1 MMTAIVKGRATMVDQ
16 ADNHQKYENYRV
28 QSRRLASAL
37 RSGFY
42 LEAVFIEYAI
52 IEDRLESALTHAG
65 AFNPKKQGTITSKLT
80 KLEKLCENRRGL
92 ARRYFTAELL
102 AAIRAWKDR
111 RNPLVHELMKQRAT
125 TADFEAVAREGEALV
140 KTLKSKVGSF
150 NRAVDRER
158 ARVAK

>member
-1 MMTAIVKGRATMVDQ
+1 MADQ
-16 ADNHQKYENYRV
+16 PDNQQKYENYRV
-28 QSRRLASAL
+28 QSRRLSSAL

-65 AFNPKKQGTITSKLT
+65 AFNPNRQGSITSKLK
-80 KLEKLCENRRGL
+80 KLEQLCGNKRGL
-92 ARRYFTAELL
+92 ARRYFSAELL
-102 AAIRAWKDR
+102 AVIRAWKDR

-125 TADFEAVAREGEALV
+125 TADFESVAREGEALV

-158 ARVAK
+158 AKREANA

>member
-1 MMTAIVKGRATMVDQ
+1 MAEHP
-16 ADNHQKYENYRV
+16 DNQQKYENYRV
-28 QSRRLASAL
+28 QSRRLSSAL
-37 RSGFY
+37 RSGFF

-52 IEDRLESALTHAG
+52 VEDRLESALTHAG
-65 AFNPKKQGTITSKLT
+65 AFNPNRQRTITSKLT

-125 TADFEAVAREGEALV
+125 TADFEAVARDGEALV

-150 NRAVDRER
+150 NRAMDRER
-158 ARVAK
+158 ARTTNRLT

>member
-1 MMTAIVKGRATMVDQ
+1 MNELPGNQ
-16 ADNHQKYENYRV
+16 QKYENYRA

-65 AFNPKKQGTITSKLT
+65 AFNPNRQGTITSKLK
-80 KLEKLCENRRGL
+80 KLEKLCENSRGL
-92 ARRYFTAELL
+92 ARRYFSAELL

-111 RNPLVHELMKQRAT
+111 RNPLVHKLMKQRAT
-125 TADFEAVAREGEALV
+125 TEDFESVALEGQALV

-150 NRAVDRER
+150 NNALEREW
-158 ARVAK
+158 ARKLK

>member
-1 MMTAIVKGRATMVDQ
+1 MGELPNNQ
-16 ADNHQKYENYRV
+16 QKYENYRA

-65 AFNPKKQGTITSKLT
+65 AFNPNRQGTITSKLK
-80 KLEKLCENRRGL
+80 KLEKLCENKRGL
-92 ARRYFTAELL
+92 ARKFFSAELL

-125 TADFEAVAREGEALV
+125 TGDFEAVAREGEALV

-150 NRAVDRER
+150 NRAVDWEK
-158 ARVAK
+158 ARTAK

>member
-1 MMTAIVKGRATMVDQ
+1 M
-16 ADNHQKYENYRV
+16 ADKPDNQQKYENYRA
-28 QSRRLASAL
+28 QSRRLTSAL

-65 AFNPKKQGTITSKLT
+65 AFNPNRQRTITSKLS

-92 ARRYFTAELL
+92 ARRYFSAELL
-102 AAIRAWKDR
+102 AAIRTWKDR

-125 TADFEAVAREGEALV
+125 TANFEAVAREGEALV

-158 ARVAK
+158 AKRAE

>member
-1 MMTAIVKGRATMVDQ
+1 M
-16 ADNHQKYENYRV
+16 ADKPDNQQKYENYRA
-28 QSRRLASAL
+28 QSRRLTSAL

-65 AFNPKKQGTITSKLT
+65 AFNPNRQRTITSKLS

-92 ARRYFTAELL
+92 ARRYFSAELL

-125 TADFEAVAREGEALV
+125 TGDFEAVALEGQALV

-150 NRAVDRER
+150 NNALEREW
-158 ARVAK
+158 ARKLK

>member
-1 MMTAIVKGRATMVDQ
+1 MVDQ
-16 ADNHQKYENYRV
+16 LDNQQKYENYRV

-52 IEDRLESALTHAG
+52 IEDRLESALTHTG
-65 AFNPKKQGTITSKLT
+65 AFNPNVQRSITSKLS
-80 KLEKLCENRRGL
+80 KLEKLCENKRGL
-92 ARRYFTAELL
+92 ARRYFPAELL

-111 RNPLVHELMKQRAT
+111 RNPLVHELMKQHV
-125 TADFEAVAREGEALV
+125 TAGDFEAVAREGEVLV

-158 ARVAK
+158 AKRAE

>member
-1 MMTAIVKGRATMVDQ
+1 MVDQ
-16 ADNHQKYENYRV
+16 PGNQQKYENYRA

-42 LEAVFIEYAI
+42 LEAVFVEYAT
-52 IEDRLESALTHAG
+52 IEDRLDSALTHAG
-65 AFNPKKQGTITSKLT
+65 AFNPNRQGTITSKLS

-92 ARRYFTAELL
+92 ARRHFSAELL
-102 AAIRAWKDR
+102 AAVRAWKGR
-111 RNPLVHELMKQRAT
+111 RNPLVHELMKQRAAT
-125 TADFEAVAREGEALV
+125 EDFEAVAREGEALV

-158 ARVAK
+158 ARTARA

>member
-1 MMTAIVKGRATMVDQ
+1 MADQ
-16 ADNHQKYENYRV
+16 PDNQQKYENYRA
-28 QSRRLASAL
+28 QSRRLSSAL

-65 AFNPKKQGTITSKLT
+65 AFNPNRQGTITSKLK

-92 ARRYFTAELL
+92 ARRYFPAELL
-102 AAIRAWKDR
+102 AVVRAWKDR

-125 TADFEAVAREGEALV
+125 TADFESVAREGEALV

-158 ARVAK
+158 VKKAE